1 MEITKQNQT
10 FNLKDTTSDGWTV
23 SGSATQEVDG
33 NTSINFSVSKDGE
46 LNNQV
51 GYYNYNVPT
60 DGMVN
65 INITAI
71 PENLDAVIDYTQTA
85 TKKLKIISLTKQFLS
100 NMGRKKPNSAP
111 SGLSEGG
118 KTGKG
123 KGKKCK

>member
-65 INITAI
+65 INIAAI

-100 NMGRKKPNSAP
+100 NMGRKKPNSPRA
-111 SGLSEGG
+111 GLSTGG
-118 KTGKG
+118 KCGG
-123 KGKKCK
+123 GKKTK

>member
-51 GYYNYNVPT
+51 GYYNYN
-60 DGMVN
+60 

-85 TKKLKIISLTKQFLS
+85 TKKIKDYLANQTISK
-100 NMGRKKPNSAP
+100 
-111 SGLSEGG
+111 
-118 KTGKG
+118 
-123 KGKKCK
+123 